1 MKNNG
6 EFIDAWE
13 EQGRTE
19 PKNSEEQNSLN
30 IAIYVIALRRL
41 LASCDK
47 VRRERGWESS
57 LRSSG

>member
-6 EFIDAWE
+6 EFTDTW
-13 EQGRTE
+13 
-19 PKNSEEQNSLN
+19 KEQNSLN

-47 VRRERGWESS
+47 VRPSGAGRVVYVVQSERVFS
-57 LRSSG
+57 

>member
-1 MKNNG
+1 VKING

-13 EQGRTE
+13 EQ
-19 PKNSEEQNSLN
+19 NSLS